1 MEERKGFGT
10 NFGFL
15 MAAVGSAV
23 GLGNI
28 WGFPNKMGASGGF
41 TFLVIYLVLAVLC
54 GFIVMVG
61 ELALGR
67 KTRHGAVGAYKALS
81 KKFKWMGWMGILSAF
96 FILFF
101 YCALGGYCIKY
112 TVLNIGDL
120 FHAGFGANALAETA
134 VANGHSLGA
143 EVFGAFMSSP
153 TEAIVYGLI
162 FVAITMIIVLGGIGG
177 GIEKVCSVGM
187 PALFVMLLIC
197 IIRACTL
204 EGAVD
209 GLKYMFVPGWAV
221 ANGVIEEA
229 PNFLTVLSTAGG
241 QMFFSLSLGM
251 GAMITY
257 GSYLKKQE
265 SVQKNAVIIV
275 ICDTLVAIMAGM
287 IVMPACYA
295 FLGGETSSGPGL
307 LFLSMQIVFEKM
319 GYVGNIMGFL
329 FYSLVFIAA
338 ISSSFSLL
346 EVITS
351 FKVDHNVE
359 QGKAPGRK
367 KYAILAACIIF
378 VFCLPTCLDGL
389 GAGTNG
395 GATIGN
401 PADVLGMH
409 WAEAGDISEFAEGTD
424 YYVKGDDGIYTKL
437 AADEAFVEG
446 ETYYLNT
453 ARTWNGDWLDFYDM
467 LSEGILMPLGALLM
481 SIMYGWELGP
491 EVVHAEATC
500 EGQKFGAYGWFRIC
514 IKYITPLAMLLV
526 LYGQIKEFFF

>member
-1 MEERKGFGT
+1 MENNRASFGS

-15 MAAVGSAV
+15 MAAIGSAV

-28 WGFPNKMGASGGF
+28 WGFPYKMGMSGGF
-41 TFLVIYLVLAVLC
+41 AFLLVYLVLAVFVGLA
-54 GFIVMVG
+54 VMVG
-61 ELALGR
+61 EFTIGR
-67 KTRHGAVGAYKALS
+67 KTGMSPVAAYRKLS
-81 KKFKWMGWMGILSAF
+81 KKFTWLGYMAVICPFLV
-96 FILFF
+96 LCF
-101 YCALGGYCIKY
+101 Y
-112 TVLNIGDL
+112 
-120 FHAGFGANALAETA
+120 F
-134 VANGHSLGA
+134 
-143 EVFGAFMSSP
+143 
-153 TEAIVYGLI
+153 
-162 FVAITMIIVLGGIGG
+162 VLGGMVMRYALGYLTAIFGWDTWGVSNIADFFGSFIMNGG
-177 GIEKVCSVGM
+177 SMILWTAIFIALNALIVAAGVAEGIEKFCKIGM
-187 PALFVMLLIC
+187 PALFVMLLIV
-197 IIRACTL
+197 IIYVAVQPGAGGGYKFMFGWNL
-204 EGAVD
+204 EP
-209 GLKYMFVPGWAV
+209 LKD
-221 ANGVIEEA
+221 
-229 PNFLTVLSTAGG
+229 NFLKVLKTAAG

-257 GSYLKKQE
+257 GSYLQKQE
-265 SVQKNAVIIV
+265 SIQKNAVIVV

-307 LFLSMQIVFEKM
+307 LFKSMQIVFEKM
-319 GYVGNIMGFL
+319 GYIGNIMGFL

-395 GATIGN
+395 GAAIGG

-453 ARTWNGDWLDFYDM
+453 AKTWNSDWLDFYDM
-467 LSEGILMPLGALLM
+467 LSEGILMPLGAM
-481 SIMYGWELGP
+481 IMAFAIGWIWKIDM
-491 EVVHAEATC
+491 VVE
-500 EGQKFGAYGWFRIC
+500 EGEQSGHKFWGRGFFNIC
-514 IKYITPLAMLLV
+514 YKFVTPIGMAFVLFAQITD
-526 LYGQIKEFFF
+526 YFG